1 MFGYVKVNEPE
12 LKIREYDRYKGFY
25 CGLCR
30 SLKEAHGRLGQLTL
44 TYDMTFLVLLLSSLY
59 EPRTSE
65 KKKRCMIHPTSKRT
79 MLQNEISRYAADM
92 NVLLTEEH
100 LSDDWEDERKCV
112 AFLGM
117 KMYACKKKKIEQK
130 YERQSQ
136 AIRRA
141 LQRLHELEKQNVQEP
156 EVAAV
161 PFGDLMAELFVYRED
176 AFQHILRPLGF
187 YLGQYVYILDAYLDV
202 EEDVKKTCYNPF
214 AKSYQD
220 TDFDEKVKELLEHTI
235 QMAIVEFEKLPLEQD
250 LAILRNILYEGVW
263 IEYERKRRNDR
274 SV

>member
-1 MFGYVKVNEPE
+1 MGSTPIISTKGPAR
-12 LKIREYDRYKGFY
+12 RESAG
-25 CGLCR
+25 
-30 SLKEAHGRLGQLTL
+30 
-44 TYDMTFLVLLLSSLY
+44 LVLWWSF
-59 EPRTSE
+59 
-65 KKKRCMIHPTSKRT
+65 PTSR
-79 MLQNEISRYAADM
+79 SHSA
-92 NVLLTEEH
+92 
-100 LSDDWEDERKCV
+100 
-112 AFLGM
+112 G
-117 KMYACKKKKIEQK
+117 
-130 YERQSQ
+130 
-136 AIRRA
+136 
-141 LQRLHELEKQNVQEP
+141 EKQNVQEP